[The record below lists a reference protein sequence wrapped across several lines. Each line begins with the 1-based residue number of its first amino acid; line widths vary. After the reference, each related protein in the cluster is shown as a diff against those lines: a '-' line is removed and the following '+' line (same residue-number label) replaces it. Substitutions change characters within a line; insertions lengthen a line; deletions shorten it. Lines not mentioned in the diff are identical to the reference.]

1 MLAASR
7 AGEEWYRG
15 VDRPIELTAES
26 LWNEVAGRLKGALN
40 ETTYRT
46 WFAESEGAEL
56 SDDAFILGVPN
67 DFTREWI
74 EGHFLGL
81 IGAAVRDVTGQERR
95 VALSVLER
103 MPIDTPLPTEALP
116 KRSAAGAVDAGMNPK
131 YTFDLFVIGSSN
143 RFAHAA
149 ALAVAEAPAQAYN
162 PLFIYGGTGLG
173 KTHLMQ
179 AIAQYVAQHTSRL
192 SARYVTSETFMN
204 DFINSLRDKRIEG
217 FKHRYRNYDLLLVDD
232 IQFFEAKERIQEEFF
247 HTFNSLYESDAQ
259 IVLSSYRPPKEI
271 PTLEERLRSR
281 FEWGLITDIQPPDLE
296 TRIAI
301 LRKKVKTDAIH
312 VPDPQVLTFVAGRVS
327 TNSREREGALTR
339 VVAFSSLTGR
349 PMSVDLAQDV
359 LKDVFPQGEA
369 PEVSIERIQT
379 TVSERFGLSMVELC
393 SDRRSQN
400 IVYPRQVAM
409 YLSRE
414 LTDASLPKIGREF
427 GGRDHTTVIHATS
440 KIARLIREDR
450 SVYNLVQE
458 LTARVKQVR

>member
-1 MLAASR
+1 
-7 AGEEWYRG
+7 

-46 WFAESEGAEL
+46 WFAEAEGAEL
-56 SDDAFILGVPN
+56 SDDAFVLGVPN

-95 VALSVLER
+95 VALSVTERIPADAPIPLE
-103 MPIDTPLPTEALP
+103 AP
-116 KRSAAGAVDAGMNPK
+116 KRHGAAGSMDSGMNPK

-162 PLFIYGGTGLG
+162 PLFVYGGTGLG

-179 AIAQYVAQHTSRL
+179 AIAQYVAEHSSDL
-192 SARYVTSETFMN
+192 SVRYVTSETFMN

-217 FKHRYRNYDLLLVDD
+217 FKQRYRTYDLLLVDD
-232 IQFFEAKERIQEEFF
+232 VQFFEHKERIQEEFF
-247 HTFNSLYESDAQ
+247 HTFNSLYEAGSQ
-259 IVLSSYRPPKEI
+259 IVMSSDRPPRDI
-271 PTLEERLRSR
+271 ATLEARLRSR
-281 FEWGLITDIQPPDLE
+281 FEWGLITDVQPPDLE

-301 LRKKVKTDAIH
+301 LRKKVKTDGIH
-312 VPDPQVLTFVAGRVS
+312 VPEPQVLSFIASRIS
-327 TNSREREGALTR
+327 TNIRELEGALTR

-349 PMSVDLAQDV
+349 ALSVELAEDV

-369 PEVSIERIQT
+369 AEVSIHRIQEL
-379 TVSERFGLSMVELC
+379 VSERFQLTMDELC
-393 SDRRSQN
+393 SDKRSQN

-414 LTDASLPKIGREF
+414 LTDSSLPKIGREF